1 MEQYKIDFIHNIIR
15 AEVLRF
21 GEFTTKSGRKSP
33 YFINTGNFRTGRQIS
48 ELGEAYASCLRTSVG
63 DAYDVLFGPAYKG
76 IPLVTATAGALYRLY
91 GIDKPFCFNRKEEK
105 DHGEGGNF
113 VGAKLRDGD
122 RVVLIEDVVTSG
134 AAVREVMPQLKAAA
148 ALQVTDMVISV
159 DRMEVGPGGRT
170 AKMELL
176 ESYGIR
182 VHAIVTVRE
191 IIEYL
196 YGREI
201 EGKVY
206 LDDERRTQMET
217 YISKYCEK

>member
-1 MEQYKIDFIHNIIR
+1 MEQYKIDFIHGIIR

-21 GEFTTKSGRKSP
+21 GEFTTKSGRQSP

-48 ELGEAYASCLRTSVG
+48 ELGETYAACLKETVDG
-63 DAYDVLFGPAYKG
+63 DYDVLFGPAYKG
-76 IPLVTATAGALYRLY
+76 IPLVTAAAGALHRLY

-113 VGAKLRDGD
+113 VGAKLKDGD
-122 RVVLIEDVVTSG
+122 RVILIEDVVTSG

-148 ALQVTDMVISV
+148 DLRVTDMVISV

-170 AKMELL
+170 ARVELF
-176 ESYGIR
+176 ETYGIK

-201 EGKVY
+201 DGTVW
-206 LDDERRTQMET
+206 LNDERRGRMEE